1 MLSGFKISSA
11 SFSIS
16 SCLLLDRVVLVEVVE
31 VEGGVEVESEVEV
44 RVKA

>member
-16 SCLLLDRVVLVEVVE
+16 SRLLFDRVVLVEVVE
-31 VEGGVEVESEVEV
+31 VEGGVDVGVESKVEV
-44 RVKA
+44 KA